1 MAFGCV
7 IDAGSSGTRIYVYKW
22 PKRVFKQ
29 LPIPLTT
36 VYKTPLFST
45 NLDNKEKKVRG
56 ISTYVDDPSAAG
68 QALEPL
74 ISKAKN
80 AIPGDVDLQ
89 TVPIYLG
96 ATAGMRVLA
105 PEKANLIFD
114 SIRTTLRKS
123 GFEFKDS
130 WASIISGEEEGAYG
144 WIAANYLKQKLAG
157 EDDKTTYGAL
167 DLGGASTQISFI
179 TNESILAS
187 TSTKDNIQN
196 PCYPKGF
203 NKNGF
208 NGTSDWNACFEKTL
222 ELFDFQA
229 PCYYQDEKP
238 SRCSFNG
245 VYQPTIQQNMK
256 FIGMSTFYYTWKF
269 LKLKMGADSDNLNK
283 LRNVAE
289 TVCTK
294 TLAQQNERNPNQF
307 KLENQCFNAAYV
319 YHLLHD
325 GYHMDLDK
333 TPVEV
338 FGEIEGTEVTWCL
351 GAIMMKANKLSFEY
365 EQNNLYEVLFFV
377 TLGLGILTL
386 IIGLFFRYKSKKN
399 AETFGDG
406 FEETLI
412 EGNL

>member
-1 MAFGCV
+1 M
-7 IDAGSSGTRIYVYKW
+7 
-22 PKRVFKQ
+22 
-29 LPIPLTT
+29 
-36 VYKTPLFST
+36 
-45 NLDNKEKKVRG
+45 
-56 ISTYVDDPSAAG
+56 
-68 QALEPL
+68 
-74 ISKAKN
+74 
-80 AIPGDVDLQ
+80 DLQ

-179 TNESILAS
+179 PNESILAS
-187 TSTKDNIQN
+187 SFELQLSNKVHYQLYTHSYLYYGANEAISRFNDLLIKAASTKDNIQN

-269 LKLKMGADSDNLNK
+269 LKLD
-283 LRNVAE
+283 
-289 TVCTK
+289 
-294 TLAQQNERNPNQF
+294 
-307 KLENQCFNAAYV
+307 
-319 YHLLHD
+319 
-325 GYHMDLDK
+325 
-333 TPVEV
+333 
-338 FGEIEGTEVTWCL
+338 
-351 GAIMMKANKLSFEY
+351 
-365 EQNNLYEVLFFV
+365 
-377 TLGLGILTL
+377 
-386 IIGLFFRYKSKKN
+386 
-399 AETFGDG
+399 
-406 FEETLI
+406 
-412 EGNL
+412 